1 MERPSITTIALCSAA
16 AIGLAV
22 GVYFLSKD
30 TERALDLKNKHTREN
45 LLIILNE
52 MHLEYTCIY
61 TRYYNL
67 ILKMQDQKKWND
79 SLKSKI
85 ESDLKNDL
93 KEKT

>member
-1 MERPSITTIALCSAA
+1 MERPSIATIALCSAA

-30 TERALDLKNKHTREN
+30 TEEALDLKNKHTREN

>member
-1 MERPSITTIALCSAA
+1 MERPSLTTIALCTAA
-16 AIGLAV
+16 ALGLAA

-30 TERALDLKNKHTREN
+30 TEGALDLSSKHTREN

-52 MHLEYTCIY
+52 LHLEYTCIY

-79 SLKSKI
+79 NLKSKI
-85 ESDLKNDL
+85 ESDLLGDL
-93 KEKT
+93 KEKN